1 MTTRGGLG
9 TLTPS
14 GTEPM
19 GPGPPHL
26 DMGLL
31 DRLPGR
37 QRSHAAP
44 ERPGDPGPTPTVRTV
59 PTELPRPDR
68 FDPFLADRELRA
80 AYRVMVDGDWRRLER
95 FLEVSPKGW
104 LFGSIITGDVV
115 GMETVVFERWVDF
128 KQSPR
133 SRVFLANALIRDAFA
148 AYDLHR
154 MYHEIGTDGRPSGNG
169 SAALVDDGT
178 LDDVHDPAEPTIDGF
193 LSEADD
199 QFVTRLSA
207 AEELLYEVISERP
220 AMTDPWVGLLI
231 SGRGLQV
238 DLDELRER
246 FENAHSRDP
255 FRADACRQYLQGL
268 TKKWGG
274 SNVASF
280 DLARWLQ
287 EATPAAS
294 PAREA
299 LPMAHV
305 ERGILQYGS
314 SGLGTYLAQPE
325 VMAEL
330 SNGLLAFLQASP
342 SETPAEA
349 LGVLNAYTLAL
360 HVGTPT
366 AADLMVETL
375 ARIANRPTEWPWSL
389 FSDDVAAVFAEIQ
402 ADQLRAASR
411 LG

>member
-1 MTTRGGLG
+1 
-9 TLTPS
+9 
-14 GTEPM
+14 
-19 GPGPPHL
+19 
-26 DMGLL
+26 MGLL
-31 DRLPGR
+31 DRLRGQQPADGDADGTGDGAGPATPGTPP
-37 QRSHAAP
+37 SAGAP
-44 ERPGDPGPTPTVRTV
+44 AGPDGPDQ
-59 PTELPRPDR
+59 PQRPDR
-68 FDPFLADRELRA
+68 FDPFLGDRELRA

-104 LFGSIITGDVV
+104 LFTSIVTGDIVAI
-115 GMETVVFERWVDF
+115 ETVLFEHWVDF
-128 KQSPR
+128 DRSPR
-133 SRVFLANALIRDAFA
+133 SRVFLANALIRDAFDR
-148 AYDLHR
+148 YQLHR
-154 MYHEIGTDGRPSGNG
+154 MYRDAGGDGRPTVVG
-169 SAALVDDGT
+169 SAATTAGIDPEDDYETG
-178 LDDVHDPAEPTIDGF
+178 EPTIDGF

-199 QFVTRLSA
+199 RFVTELSA

-220 AMTDPWVGLLI
+220 AMTDPWVALLI

-246 FENAHSRDP
+246 FENAHSREP

-287 EATPAAS
+287 EATPPTS

-299 LPMAHV
+299 LPMAHI
-305 ERGILQYGS
+305 ERGLLQYGT
-314 SGLGTYLAQPE
+314 GDVVTYLSQPE
-325 VMAEL
+325 VVAEL
-330 SNGLLAFLQASP
+330 TDGLIQFLQASP
-342 SETPAEA
+342 PDTPTDA
-349 LGVLNAYTLAL
+349 LGVLNAYALAL
-360 HVGTPT
+360 HVGSS
-366 AADLMVETL
+366 AAAALMVEVL

-402 ADQLRAASR
+402 AYKLRVASR

>member
-1 MTTRGGLG
+1 
-9 TLTPS
+9 
-14 GTEPM
+14 M
-19 GPGPPHL
+19 GI
-26 DMGLL
+26 L
-31 DRLPGR
+31 DRLSGR
-37 QRSHAAP
+37 QRSDAAP
-44 ERPGDPGPTPTVRTV
+44 EPSGGPSPAPAV

-95 FLEVSPKGW
+95 FLEVSSKNW
-104 LFGSIITGDVV
+104 LFASIITGDVV
-115 GMETVVFERWVDF
+115 AMETVVFERWVEF

-148 AYDLHR
+148 EYDLHR
-154 MYHEIGTDGRPSGNG
+154 MYHRVDEDGRPGDNG
-169 SAALVDDGT
+169 ITPAVDDGG

-199 QFVTRLSA
+199 RFVTRLSA

-280 DLARWLQ
+280 DLARWLE

-299 LPMAHV
+299 LPMAHI
-305 ERGILQYGS
+305 ERGVLQYGS

-325 VMAEL
+325 VVAEL
-330 SNGLLAFLQASP
+330 SNGLLGFLQASP
-342 SETPAEA
+342 AEAPADA
-349 LGVLNAYTLAL
+349 LGVLNAYALAL
-360 HVGTPT
+360 HIGTPT
-366 AADLMVETL
+366 AAELMVETL

-389 FSDDVAAVFAEIQ
+389 FSDDVAAVFASIQ